1 MSAGRVG
8 LGLDRLNTGTLGR
21 CSKLKLSLAGRIRE
35 KDCSVRDFHVTRRNQ
50 MGPPLIL
57 ALLGTLK
64 SSTALGIANTVVR
77 VAMTLVPA
85 IVVKHKMLRKWIR
98 KIPEHMP
105 QWEHKLPHLTKMLRY
120 NKILLRVLFLLP
132 TILIA
137 ATMLASLER
146 APLTGRWRLILLSAE
161 EEDQIAKQLAG
172 NGWRAAVASI
182 LSSTSD
188 SATPPEV
195 IPPQD
200 WRAQWV
206 ESTLRR
212 LEHVI
217 PVLQIEQSLDP
228 HKIRPEDPEVP
239 FPPPSK
245 YPLLPRPR
253 ATQMLRAWCSRH
265 VPSGEEQDHVPAHTL
280 LGPPYSVLLVDKPD
294 SRNAFSYGFGPHG
307 AGGVVV
313 YSGFLDEILQHSP
326 NAAPPPATVPANT
339 IMPSFWSQ
347 LFGSLLSSPKRTSTP
362 VPTEEQTTELAVL
375 LAHELAHLVLSH
387 HLETLSSATIL
398 IPSVVSIFTDVVRT
412 VMFPFTMFF
421 GPFVNDA
428 LAQMS
433 KVGSGEISKR
443 GEICSG
449 RKMEIEADVVSARL
463 LAYAGFDP
471 REAIKFWERRIDQN
485 TECSADS
492 NLETPPQGSWAMG
505 QGVHPLNQERVLRLR
520 QELTRWEKVWAEAS
534 HSH

>member
-1 MSAGRVG
+1 M
-8 LGLDRLNTGTLGR
+8 
-21 CSKLKLSLAGRIRE
+21 
-35 KDCSVRDFHVTRRNQ
+35 
-50 MGPPLIL
+50 
-57 ALLGTLK
+57 
-64 SSTALGIANTVVR
+64 
-77 VAMTLVPA
+77 
-85 IVVKHKMLRKWIR
+85 
-98 KIPEHMP
+98 
-105 QWEHKLPHLTKMLRY
+105 
-120 NKILLRVLFLLP
+120 
-132 TILIA
+132 
-137 ATMLASLER
+137 
-146 APLTGRWRLILLSAE
+146 ILLSAE
-161 EEDQIAKQLAG
+161 EEEKIATQLAG
-172 NGWRAAVASI
+172 NGWKAAVAGI
-182 LSSTSD
+182 LSSTSE

-195 IPPQD
+195 IPSQD

-217 PVLQIEQSLDP
+217 PVLQIERSLDP

-239 FPPPSK
+239 FPPPSN

-253 ATQMLRAWCSRH
+253 ATQMLRQWCSRH
-265 VPSGEEQDHVPAHTL
+265 VPAAGEEEGHVPAHTL

-294 SRNAFSYGFGPHG
+294 SKNAFSYGFGPHG

-326 NAAPPPATVPANT
+326 NAAPPPPTVPANT

-347 LFGSLLSSPKRTSTP
+347 LFGSLLAPPKRTSAYTP
-362 VPTEEQTTELAVL
+362 SEEQTTELAVL

-433 KVGSGEISKR
+433 KVGSGEISRR

-449 RKMEIEADVVSARL
+449 RKMEIEA
-463 LAYAGFDP
+463 G
-471 REAIKFWERRIDQN
+471 
-485 TECSADS
+485 
-492 NLETPPQGSWAMG
+492 
-505 QGVHPLNQERVLRLR
+505 
-520 QELTRWEKVWAEAS
+520 ELTSVFLLVKTLTFFARCRIRPLVVLCRV
-534 HSH
+534 